1 MFYLNEML
9 LKEELPARARRL
21 FIDTFRKYHKLDG
34 GDENIALHLAFK
46 AIERRYVKLN
56 NKWIPKA
63 AAEEI
68 VRHDIDDESA
78 LRDID
83 EQRGRR
89 GEPERARRRGLG
101 ERPRAS
107 LRTGS
112 SPRRRFAVR
121 DDGFFSSD
129 DDEGPVPFRS
139 YGRVASSSDED
150 EREEDED
157 DEEDDEEDRGGRKRK
172 RPLSKFE

>member
-68 VRHDIDDESA
+68 VRHDIDEDNA

-83 EQRGRR
+83 EQRR
-89 GEPERARRRGLG
+89 GKSERARRRGLDA
-101 ERPRAS
+101 RQRVQ
-107 LRTGS
+107 RTS
-112 SPRRRFAVR
+112 MPVVHDEA
-121 DDGFFSSD
+121 FFSSD
-129 DDEGPVPFRS
+129 DDDADERPFPFRS
-139 YGRVASSSDED
+139 YRRAAFSDED
-150 EREEDED
+150 EDEHEDA
-157 DEEDDEEDRGGRKRK
+157 EDRSGRKRK
-172 RPLSKFE
+172 RSLSQFE